1 METFKS
7 LPGSSFLAITR
18 LCCLVLVSFALYCL
32 ALGLAVLIKSENHVP
47 ALGIVQ

>member
-7 LPGSSFLAITR
+7 LSGSSFLAVIS
-18 LCCLVLVSFALYCL
+18 LCCLVLVPFALYCL
-32 ALGLAVLIKSENHVP
+32 ALGLTVLIESENHVP

>member
-7 LPGSSFLAITR
+7 LSSSCFLAITS

-32 ALGLAVLIKSENHVP
+32 ALGLTVLIKSENHVP
-47 ALGIVQ
+47 ALAVVQ